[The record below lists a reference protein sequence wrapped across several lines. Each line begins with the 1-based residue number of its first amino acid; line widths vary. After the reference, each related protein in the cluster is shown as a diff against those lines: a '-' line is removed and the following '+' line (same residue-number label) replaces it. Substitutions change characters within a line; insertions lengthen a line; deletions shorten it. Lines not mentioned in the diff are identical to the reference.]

1 MRKKGIEM
9 MNVKVSVIV
18 PVYNVEAYLER
29 CINSLIH
36 QTMKEIQI
44 ILVDDGSTD
53 KSAEICDAYAV
64 RDLRILVVHKKNEG
78 QGIARN
84 HGLKNAIGEYVCFL
98 DSDDYYELNTCE
110 VLYKHLKETK
120 ADLCCF
126 GYQIDDKD
134 GNLVR
139 RPLIREKIYENQEV
153 TTDFILHYFG
163 DLPEDENLRGFS
175 SCMSVFRMSIIKEN
189 KLEFPSER
197 KVLSEDTIFSL
208 EFCKHAKVVAT
219 VPQVFYHYCQ
229 NAESFSQGYRKDK
242 FEKTKILYDIL
253 KKYAKE
259 FKVEAQTEVRL
270 AMLIW
275 VNLMACLKQEAR
287 RITEFGRKEILKRVK
302 EMCNDEMIQKELP
315 KLRKTSLPLQQK
327 LLLFC
332 VTNKLSRL
340 AMEIAYIRAKIKL

>member
-1 MRKKGIEM
+1 MCTKI
-9 MNVKVSVIV
+9 SIIV

-29 CINSLIH
+29 CIDSLIH
-36 QTMKEIQI
+36 QTMKEIQV

-53 KSAEICDAYAV
+53 KSPEICDAYAQK
-64 RDLRILVVHKKNEG
+64 DSRILVIHKSNEG

-84 HGLKNAIGEYVCFL
+84 YGLEKALGEYVCFL

-110 VLYKHLKETK
+110 TLYKHLKETN

-139 RPLIREKIYENQEV
+139 RPLIREKIYKKEEV
-153 TTDFILHYFG
+153 RKDFILHYFG

-175 SCMSVFRMSIIKEN
+175 SCMSIFRMPIIKDY

-208 EFCKHAKVVAT
+208 EFCKHASIVAT
-219 VPQVFYHYCQ
+219 LPQVFYHYCQ
-229 NAESFSQGYRKDK
+229 NAASFSQGYRKDK
-242 FEKTKILYDIL
+242 FEKTKVLYNIL
-253 KKYAKE
+253 KKYTEE
-259 FKVEAQTEVRL
+259 FQIEEETRIRL

-275 VNLMACLKQEAR
+275 VNLMACLKQETR
-287 RITEFGRKEILKRVK
+287 RIPEAGRKKVLKNIK
-302 EMCNDEMIQKELP
+302 IMCKDEMSQRELM

-327 LLLFC
+327 ILLFC
-332 VTNKLSRL
+332 VTNKLPGL